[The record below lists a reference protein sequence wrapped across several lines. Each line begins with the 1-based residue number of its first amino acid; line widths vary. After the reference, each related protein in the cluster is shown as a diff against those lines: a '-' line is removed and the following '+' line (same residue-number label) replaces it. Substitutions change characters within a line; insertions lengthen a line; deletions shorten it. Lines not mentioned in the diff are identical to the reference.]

1 MDNLVHW
8 PSFLTV
14 GGAVAPSS
22 FSRAMLQSGALVTVN
37 TLMEPVTSWLLN
49 LHGHDPICG
58 LKGATTLTGSP
69 GTPRTTGEMRNGPR
83 TGGMQV
89 GYPDRVSSRA
99 DIDRP
104 YWA

>member
-1 MDNLVHW
+1 
-8 PSFLTV
+8 
-14 GGAVAPSS
+14 
-22 FSRAMLQSGALVTVN
+22 MLYYQALVTVN
-37 TLMEPVTSWLLN
+37 TLKGPVTSWLLS

-58 LKGATTLTGSP
+58 LKGATTLTDSP
-69 GTPRTTGEMRNGPR
+69 ETLWTTGEMRNGPR
-83 TGGMQV
+83 IGGMQV